1 VTADSGTDAGRDFDP
16 DDPAGLADPEG
27 LYGPLRAECPVAHSP
42 GYGGFW
48 AVTRYR
54 DVQRVMRDP
63 ATFTSSKGIIIPRNP
78 ASGRRPPLHYDPP
91 EHTAYRKV
99 ISPVFR
105 RERLRWL
112 QPAVRS
118 LAADQLAAAQL
129 AAAQRASADRGSA
142 VIELYGEFCSPFTA
156 RVVCLLLN
164 IPTDLF
170 GDFTVHVD
178 AFEDAQRRRDR
189 PVIEAE
195 NLYLYE
201 LCRQVVARRL
211 ASPLDPA
218 EDMVSALLAA
228 QVDGQPVTAEVTAG
242 SLRQIVVAGHGA
254 PALVLASAALH
265 LARDRAL
272 QEQLRGD
279 PALIPAFAEEMLR
292 LHTPN
297 VGFARTTTRPVR
309 IGDRDIPA
317 GAPVAVV
324 LPAANQDPAVF
335 QRPGEL
341 DLTRREHHLAFG
353 DGPHTCPG
361 AVPGREELVAGL
373 AALLTATPLEVAG
386 DVEFSPWPTAGPTRL
401 PLRLGPVPAA
411 EHSAEESAEKRMT
424 P

>member
-1 VTADSGTDAGRDFDP
+1 MTADSRAAAGRDFDP
-16 DDPAGLADPEG
+16 DDPAGLADPEA
-27 LYGPLRAECPVAHSP
+27 LYGPLRAVCPVAHS
-42 GYGGFW
+42 GSYGGFW
-48 AVTRYR
+48 AVTRYQ

-63 ATFTSSKGIIIPRNP
+63 GTFTSSKGIVIPQNP

-91 EHTAYRKV
+91 EHSAYRKV

-112 QPAVRS
+112 EPAVRS
-118 LAADQLAAAQL
+118 VATDQLAAAQL
-129 AAAQRASADRGSA
+129 AGARQGSA
-142 VIELYGEFCSPFTA
+142 VIELYGQFCSPFTA

-164 IPTDLF
+164 IPPDLF

-189 PVIEAE
+189 PVIETE

-201 LCRQVVARRL
+201 LCRQVVARRV

-228 QVDGQPVTAEVTAG
+228 QVDGQPVSAEVTAG

-265 LARDRAL
+265 LARDGAL
-272 QEQLRGD
+272 QERLRAE
-279 PALIPAFAEEMLR
+279 PTLIPAFAEEMLR

-309 IGDRDIPA
+309 VGDRDIPA
-317 GAPVAVV
+317 GTPVAVV

-335 QRPGEL
+335 RRPGEV

-373 AALLTATPLEVAG
+373 AALLTAAPFEVAG

-401 PLRLGPVPAA
+401 PLRLGAAPAA
-411 EHSAEESAEKRMT
+411 GNVEKRMM